1 MTLESDPDLPVVG
14 EGGHIPSTL
23 GAQPL
28 LEMRSVS
35 MRFGQTGVLRDISL
49 GIAAGSSVAI
59 IGESGCGKSVFLK
72 LLIGLLTPSSGSVH
86 FGGTS
91 LAEMRASDLMRLRMR
106 FGYLFQSGALFDSLS
121 VFENIAFGLRQKNKG
136 KEREIDEI
144 VRERLTEVGLPLTA
158 LHRMP
163 SELSGGQRKRV
174 GLARALA
181 MNPEIML
188 YDEPTTGLDPIMS
201 DIINELILRVGES
214 HPGMTSLVITH
225 EMKTVFRVADRVIML
240 QPLALVAPGE
250 AQVLFDGTVGALRL
264 SPDPRV
270 QEFIRGDASRRI
282 QSASERDALIDTPL
296 DMPPG
301 GLHP

>member
-1 MTLESDPDLPVVG
+1 MNPGTDAEIFGSGDPNR
-14 EGGHIPSTL
+14 IPSPL
-23 GAQPL
+23 EGLPL
-28 LEMRSVS
+28 LEMRAVS

-49 GIAAGSSVAI
+49 GISAGSSVAI

-72 LLIGLLTPSSGSVH
+72 LLIGLLTPTSGSVH

-91 LAEMRASDLMRLRMR
+91 LAKMRASDLMRLRMR

-121 VFENIAFGLRQKNKG
+121 VYENIAFGLRQKNQQ
-136 KEREIDEI
+136 KEPEIDEI
-144 VRERLTEVGLPLTA
+144 VRSKLNEVGLPLGS

-181 MNPEIML
+181 MDPEIML

-240 QPLALVAPGE
+240 QPLSMVPPDE
-250 AQVLFDGTVGALRL
+250 PQVLFDGTVGALRL

-282 QSASERDALIDTPL
+282 QDFSEKTPMAEPAW
-296 DMPPG
+296 DPSVG
-301 GLHP
+301 GQVP

>member
-1 MTLESDPDLPVVG
+1 MESPRNPGLISRETSDFSREV
-14 EGGHIPSTL
+14 L
-23 GAQPL
+23 GSPPL
-28 LEMRSVS
+28 MEMQGVS
-35 MRFGQTGVLRDISL
+35 MRFGSSSVLRDISL
-49 GIAAGSSVAI
+49 AITAGSSIAV

-72 LLIGLLTPSSGSVH
+72 LLIGLLTPSEGNVL

-91 LAEMRASDLMRLRMR
+91 LIKMRPSELMKLRLR

-121 VFENIAFGLRQKNKG
+121 VYENIAFGMRQKKNMADSAMD
-136 KEREIDEI
+136 ER
-144 VRERLTEVGLPLTA
+144 VRQMLEEVGLPLST

-181 MNPEIML
+181 LNPEIML

-225 EMKTVFRVADRVIML
+225 EMKTVFRVADRVIMF
-240 QPLALVAPGE
+240 QPLALVGQHE
-250 AQVLFDGTVGALRL
+250 QQILFDGTVGALRL
-264 SPDPRV
+264 SPDIKV

-282 QSASERDALIDTPL
+282 LPSYEQPDDYFKVADDRN
-296 DMPPG
+296 G
-301 GLHP
+301 GFSR

>member
-1 MTLESDPDLPVVG
+1 MTLESDPDLLGSG
-14 EGGHIPSTL
+14 EGASIPFPLETT
-23 GAQPL
+23 PL

-72 LLIGLLTPSSGSVH
+72 LLIGLLNPTSGTVH

-91 LAEMRASDLMRLRMR
+91 LAAMRASDLMRLRMR

-121 VFENIAFGLRQKNKG
+121 VYENIAFGLRQKNVL
-136 KEREIDEI
+136 KEAGIDQI
-144 VRERLTEVGLPLTA
+144 VRERLMEVGLPISA

-181 MNPEIML
+181 MDPEIML

-240 QPLALVAPGE
+240 QPLALVPPDE
-250 AQVLFDGTVGALRL
+250 QQVLFDGTVGALRL

-282 QSASERDALIDTPL
+282 QFALERDQPPDGNLDGPL
-296 DMPPG
+296 G
-301 GLHP
+301 GIHS

>member
-240 QPLALVAPGE
+240 QPLALVPPGE

-282 QSASERDALIDTPL
+282 QSASERDALIHTPL

>member
-1 MTLESDPDLPVVG
+1 MSQDSDAELFGSELGG
-14 EGGHIPSTL
+14 EIPSHL
-23 GAQPL
+23 EQPSL

-49 GIAAGSSVAI
+49 GIPAGSSVAI

-72 LLIGLLTPSSGSVH
+72 LLIGLLSPTSGTVH

-91 LAEMRASDLMRLRMR
+91 LAAMRASDLMRLRTR

-121 VFENIAFGLRQKNKG
+121 VYENIAFGLRQKNILKVNQ
-136 KEREIDEI
+136 IDE
-144 VRERLTEVGLPLTA
+144 VVKSRLTEVGLPLAA

-181 MNPEIML
+181 MDPEIML

-240 QPLALVAPGE
+240 QPLALVPE
-250 AQVLFDGTVGALRL
+250 AENQILFDGTVGALRL
-264 SPDPRV
+264 SPEPRV

-282 QSASERDALIDTPL
+282 QFSAEIMD
-296 DMPPG
+296 PG
-301 GLHP
+301 GPVGGDHP